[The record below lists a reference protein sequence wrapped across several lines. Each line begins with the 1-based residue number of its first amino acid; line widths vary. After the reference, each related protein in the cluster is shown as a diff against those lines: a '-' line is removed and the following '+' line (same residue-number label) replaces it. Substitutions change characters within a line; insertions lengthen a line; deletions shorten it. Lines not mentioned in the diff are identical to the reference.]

1 MVGTCTKSNVAN
13 LGYPAPDCHE
23 DQKGNAWLEN
33 RLTEGQSNGFPAYRL
48 RWESLAS
55 VQRQIRWCNELVK
68 AEPFEFGSEDMLD
81 LTFYVRWRGR
91 GLFVGSPAVRP

>member
-1 MVGTCTKSNVAN
+1 M
-13 LGYPAPDCHE
+13 
-23 DQKGNAWLEN
+23 
-33 RLTEGQSNGFPAYRL
+33 TEGHSNGFPAYRL

-55 VQRQIRWCNELVK
+55 IQVPKLCRAIRIRGRGHQIRWCNNLVQ

-91 GLFVGSPAVRP
+91 GLFVETPAVRP